1 MVALSALPRGLEEL
15 DLDFNLVASVRTSSF
30 APAEAFSARMASAG
44 MATFAPDVTT
54 IAQTALVSLCAEVLL
69 VLQKASNAR
78 RIKCL
83 SGMAR
88 QKLDN
93 GWSQRGGQGL
103 LLSFDWA
110 KAFDIILSGCPL
122 SLFHFSMVMIVLM
135 HKAHSS
141 LQARSVQLDKSLLPT
156 ICLMQMTRCSLKP
169 ALAWQRRTCKPC
181 AKLVATTARF
191 AARLKEAGIDSCLL
205 RRGHFKRKGHANT
218 GVVARANITS
228 EKKLRIPDACVIRK
242 LLYCLYTVWPN
253 ASAAHLAFASADFPG
268 VISSLPAIP
277 CAPAPDAMERL
288 AGAKAEPSPE
298 GPATDY
304 RAECPKRV
312 SDLSRGSNIPATDA
326 ASAAPEENGR
336 PNSSSSVSQV
346 NAARVEPS
354 PPAPQVQTGIV
365 VLKLTFGN
373 GARLRSSWR
382 CSLGRAQVEPLTGES
397 HEVGSSEWQV
407 DLLIGLQMPGEH
419 SEVPLAEFYGRR
431 SLDLRIDESK
441 YLVDHPLVT
450 RLQEA
455 LLPSLPKAIVFLD
468 ALLAMPLATP
478 GGGPVP
484 FRLRILEDML
494 DQ

>member
-1 MVALSALPRGLEEL
+1 MEGVSEEQDVLEEVRSAFRCWLGENKRL
-15 DLDFNLVASVRTSSF
+15 DNYRLVARET
-30 APAEAFSARMASAG
+30 EAFVAG
-44 MATFAPDVTT
+44 
-54 IAQTALVSLCAEVLL
+54 
-69 VLQKASNAR
+69 
-78 RIKCL
+78 
-83 SGMAR
+83 
-88 QKLDN
+88 
-93 GWSQRGGQGL
+93 
-103 LLSFDWA
+103 
-110 KAFDIILSGCPL
+110 
-122 SLFHFSMVMIVLM
+122 
-135 HKAHSS
+135 
-141 LQARSVQLDKSLLPT
+141 
-156 ICLMQMTRCSLKP
+156 
-169 ALAWQRRTCKPC
+169 
-181 AKLVATTARF
+181 
-191 AARLKEAGIDSCLL
+191 L
-205 RRGHFKRKGHANT
+205 RR
-218 GVVARANITS
+218 
-228 EKKLRIPDACVIRK
+228 
-242 LLYCLYTVWPN
+242 
-253 ASAAHLAFASADFPG
+253 ASRS

-312 SDLSRGSNIPATDA
+312 SDLSGGSNIPATDA
-326 ASAAPEENGR
+326 ASAAPQENGR

-494 DQ
+494 DQECWAEESDSEILEDLTLDDDDPHEDSEEDQRPQQAPPQDLRHSAGQASGRRKVARRCLTAAGEQKHCCPS